1 LTSRSLAL
9 GKCASS
15 GTVGKR
21 KIQSVA
27 VESLST
33 DEDRKPVRYSGHLNA
48 IRKRTSPT
56 SLHVSP
62 DLASQVVKDYLLPMF
77 QLHPKSSL
85 SQYQRSALTHR
96 NNTSTSLETV
106 SGTVYAELKLS
117 DLLRTELE
125 DVKEELERR
134 TKRMKEAEQGKISA
148 NADVSR
154 LNQRLS
160 ALESHQ
166 KQLTLHL
173 TLSQRQH
180 QLHDLHT
187 SQLQSELQTYKD
199 LYTAC
204 DEEKKQLSSALHEE
218 KALCDKLRNRAT
230 ELEQGNAL
238 MKMECDIMGE
248 RLKGLYKAVDG
259 VAGKEAPEVVLGAE
273 VEKLA
278 RVMRELTVFHGEVMD
293 SLDKSVKERDSL
305 RSDCAEIASYRKE
318 LQSEKERVVV
328 LARERIT
335 TLSTD
340 LSTAKDHITSLQ
352 ADLSKAEK
360 RFKDLEDEYNRL
372 RDKVKQNRLKRKQ
385 YGETEIKVC
394 RWCQKEFTEGE
405 NFNWSCRTHTSEFGD
420 QMYWCCGK
428 TSKEA
433 KGCQTRK
440 HESKDEDEDAKDR
453 EEVQR
458 LRDANVRCSSCKE
471 IGHRPSDCP
480 KDPNVR
486 SNVDL
491 SQELKRLTD
500 LKERKKL
507 EASGTEVHQTML
519 QLFEQRIGDFGF
531 GRGFES
537 SDSGSVNSDV
547 PEIDIEEAKRRF
559 FAEVMKLKSE
569 ISFDQSANLV
579 QFETMLEAERV
590 LSKAIS
596 LKLRAAKSRQ
606 ATSSMPILITPA
618 TEEVVEPFVKKL
630 TLVNML
636 RKAREDREGK
646 ETKE

>member
-1 LTSRSLAL
+1 MTARSLAL
-9 GKCASS
+9 GKSATSAA
-15 GTVGKR
+15 VGKR
-21 KIQSVA
+21 KIQSLA
-27 VESLST
+27 VESQST
-33 DEDRKPVRYSGHLNA
+33 DEDRKPVRYTDRLNSL
-48 IRKRTSPT
+48 RKRTSPT
-56 SLHVSP
+56 PLHVSP

-96 NNTSTSLETV
+96 NNASTSLETLPG
-106 SGTVYAELKLS
+106 SVYAELKLS

-148 NADVSR
+148 NADAA
-154 LNQRLS
+154 RLS
-160 ALESHQ
+160 QHIVDLEAHS
-166 KQLTLHL
+166 KQLTVHL

-199 LYTAC
+199 LYTVC

-248 RLKGLYKAVDG
+248 RLKGLYRAVDG
-259 VAGKEAPEVVLGAE
+259 LMGSEAETVVISAE
-273 VEKLA
+273 VHSLA
-278 RVMRELTVFHGEVMD
+278 TVLKELTLFDKELID
-293 SLDKSVKERDSL
+293 SLNTSVKERDSL
-305 RSDCAEIASYRKE
+305 RSDCAEIASYRTE
-318 LQSEKERVVV
+318 LQGEKERLVQ
-328 LARERIT
+328 LTRERIT
-335 TLSTD
+335 ALSTD
-340 LSTAKDHITSLQ
+340 LSTAKDQITSLQ
-352 ADLSKAEK
+352 TELSKAEK

-372 RDKVKQNRLKRKQ
+372 RDKVKQSRLKRKQ
-385 YGETEIKVC
+385 FGETELKVC

-433 KGCQTRK
+433 PGCQTRK

-453 EEVQR
+453 EELQR
-458 LRDANVRCSSCKE
+458 LRDANIRCSSCKE
-471 IGHRPSDCP
+471 IGHRPSECP

-486 SNVDL
+486 SNADL

-507 EASGTEVHQTML
+507 EAGGTEVHQSML
-519 QLFEQRIGDFGF
+519 QLFEQRMGDFGF

-537 SDSGSVNSDV
+537 SDSGSVDDET
-547 PEIDIEEAKRRF
+547 PKIDIEEAKRRF
-559 FAEVMKLKSE
+559 FAEVMKLKSQ

-579 QFETMLEAERV
+579 QFAPMLEAERV

-596 LKLRAAKSRQ
+596 LKLRAKSRQ
-606 ATSSMPILITPA
+606 ATSVLPILITAPGEENPA
-618 TEEVVEPFVKKL
+618 PFVKKL
-630 TLVNML
+630 TLADML
-636 RKAREDREGK
+636 RKTRQESEAQP
-646 ETKE
+646 